1 MSLDRIDIAL
11 LQLLRKNARLP
22 NKTLAERVGIGF
34 GFIVAVRV
42 GIGLLV
48 VVTFGLGVLVAA
60 KAPAVP
66 PESSATDSTP
76 APRARP

>member
-1 MSLDRIDIAL
+1 MEPAVVAAAAVFGIAL
-11 LQLLRKNARLP
+11 LV
-22 NKTLAERVGIGF
+22 AERVGIGF

-42 GIGLLV
+42 GIGFLV